1 MHHARCMAVPA
12 LTLRVAVQYDPT
24 SAPALALTAT
34 IERTEK
40 RFANYSKQ
48 GLLCGN
54 DGLPHLIADPGLA
67 LRYGHA
73 GEVLVRARG
82 HSDLR
87 SLRPYRLE
95 ALGAE
100 VQTERRCAAVRV
112 CAPYARLRLRAL
124 HMAVRGGSL
133 PSGPGQGRRSLMT
146 LITTVLLVDVV
157 ARCRQGTQRGK
168 GQGIVQ
174 DPCATLWQGAPARC
188 SLSVRFHTGA
198 VQAAPHSHAVA
209 CTHARPPRAQIP
221 TIGFL
226 YIAGWIGYVGR
237 QYLIIVKGEKKPFE
251 KEIIIDVPLA
261 LRLSLQGAAWPLKAV
276 RELQQGSL
284 VESQENI
291 TVRPASALRLLRV
304 ARGAA

>member
-73 GEVLVRARG
+73 REVLVRARG
-82 HSDLR
+82 HSDQR
-87 SLRPYRLE
+87 SVRPYRLE

-100 VQTERRCAAVRV
+100 GQTERRCAAVRV

-124 HMAVRGGSL
+124 HMAVRGGSP

-157 ARCRQGTQRGK
+157 ARCRQGAQRGK
-168 GQGIVQ
+168 G
-174 DPCATLWQGAPARC
+174 
-188 SLSVRFHTGA
+188 
-198 VQAAPHSHAVA
+198 
-209 CTHARPPRAQIP
+209 RA
-221 TIGFL
+221 
-226 YIAGWIGYVGR
+226 
-237 QYLIIVKGEKKPFE
+237 
-251 KEIIIDVPLA
+251 
-261 LRLSLQGAAWPLKAV
+261 
-276 RELQQGSL
+276 
-284 VESQENI
+284 
-291 TVRPASALRLLRV
+291 
-304 ARGAA
+304 